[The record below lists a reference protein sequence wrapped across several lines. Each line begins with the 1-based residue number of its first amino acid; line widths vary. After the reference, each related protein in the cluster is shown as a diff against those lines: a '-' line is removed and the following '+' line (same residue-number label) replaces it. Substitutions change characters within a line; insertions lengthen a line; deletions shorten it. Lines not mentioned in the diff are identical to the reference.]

1 MVGTRRER
9 IAVGATAAL
18 WLGLVAWSGY
28 LVLFANAP
36 HFDALY
42 VLGALLLCALAALA
56 VMMYHGRQQALDYRM
71 KGLRFRTLVQTAQD
85 LIWAVDADGR
95 WAYVNDAVRRIYG
108 YEPEELLGRHYKD
121 ILAPGE
127 EKKLREVIEQTESGV
142 PLHPPRSCGTRRAAC
157 SARWA
162 PPPTSRTCTRCRR
175 RCSSTSGCVRS
186 RRSAAASPTTSTTC
200 SR

>member
-1 MVGTRRER
+1 VNSRHSTSGPRLFQPGSTAAQLVGTRRER

-28 LVLFANAP
+28 LVLFADAP
-36 HFDALY
+36 NFDALY

-95 WAYVNDAVRRIYG
+95 WAYVNDAARRIYG
-108 YEPEELLGRHYKD
+108 YEPEELVGRRYKE

-127 EKKLREVIEQTESGV
+127 EKKLREVFEQTESGV
-142 PLHPPRSCGTRRAAC
+142 PVHRQTVHLRKDGKK
-157 SARWA
+157 
-162 PPPTSRTCTRCRR
+162 
-175 RCSSTSGCVRS
+175 VRLLYHATIM
-186 RRSAAASPTTSTTC
+186 RDE
-200 SR
+200 